1 MGIASTSRAVLVGHL
16 TITIPAIVAFLL
28 VVLLNLHIFGPPLL
42 LYYILAGVTLDWQW
56 YSIALPRWKEWAVN
70 KGVADSEVENLAQCA
85 GLMWPGGAAVGLFAL
100 HTTLVGACSTHFAPW
115 LLGRWFAL
123 ILPLTRMSN
132 TALAGDYYLQH
143 LELVSIVPALALGYV
158 VSSYFPRLAIWAWVL
173 PTVILVYKL
182 LTFTDPSSSVL
193 FSNPW
198 SRFSYFFVIERAMP
212 VFEPGFGGVD
222 PIRVAQQ
229 MSVVAPFYSG
239 LAYSI
244 GALAARLNLLQR
256 IFAGSP
262 SATTVGALSQT
273 EGMVDESPVEEAE
286 KPS

>member
-1 MGIASTSRAVLVGHL
+1 
-16 TITIPAIVAFLL
+16 
-28 VVLLNLHIFGPPLL
+28 
-42 LYYILAGVTLDWQW
+42 
-56 YSIALPRWKEWAVN
+56 
-70 KGVADSEVENLAQCA
+70 
-85 GLMWPGGAAVGLFAL
+85 
-100 HTTLVGACSTHFAPW
+100 
-115 LLGRWFAL
+115 
-123 ILPLTRMSN
+123 MSN
-132 TALAGDYYLQH
+132 TTLAADYYLQH

-158 VSSYFPRLAIWAWVL
+158 VSLYFPKLAIWAWVL

-244 GALAARLNLLQR
+244 GALAARLNLPQR

-262 SATTVGALSQT
+262 SATTVGVLSQT
-273 EGMVDESPVEEAE
+273 EGIVDESPVEEAE